1 MSNCDVEVYDQIA
14 LEVARLVKDKQVAYG
29 DSFGKSG
36 QILRILYP
44 YGISHEQM
52 DQALTIVRVLD
63 KLFRIANEP
72 DAFGESPWADIIG
85 YGLLA
90 EGRRVQS

>member
-1 MSNCDVEVYDQIA
+1 MIYEQIA
-14 LEVARLVKDKQVAYG
+14 LDIARLVEQKQLAYG

-36 QILRILYP
+36 EILRVLYP
-44 YGISHEQM
+44 NGISHGQL

-72 DAFGESPWADIIG
+72 DAFGESPWADIVG

-90 EGRRVQS
+90 EARRVRS

>member
-1 MSNCDVEVYDQIA
+1 MSSGDVYEQIA
-14 LEVARLVKDKQVAYG
+14 LDVARLVQQKQLAYG

-44 YGISHEQM
+44 GGISHDQM
-52 DQALTIVRVLD
+52 DQALTVVRVLD

-72 DAFGESPWADIIG
+72 EAFGESPWADVIG

-90 EGRRVQS
+90 EGRRVRS

>member
-1 MSNCDVEVYDQIA
+1 MSVDYDEIA
-14 LEVARLVKDKQVAYG
+14 LSVAALVKEKQLAYG

-44 YGISHEQM
+44 LGISHEQM

-63 KLFRIANEP
+63 KLFRIVTDR
-72 DAFGESPWADIIG
+72 DALGESPWADVIG
-85 YGLLA
+85 YALLA
-90 EGRRVQS
+90 EGRRVGA

>member
-1 MSNCDVEVYDQIA
+1 MVYEQIA
-14 LEVARLVKDKQVAYG
+14 IDIARLVMAKRLAYG

-36 QILRILYP
+36 EILRILYP
-44 YGISHEQM
+44 NGISHDQM

-72 DAFGESPWADIIG
+72 DAFGESPWSDIVG

-90 EGRRVQS
+90 EARRVER

>member
-1 MSNCDVEVYDQIA
+1 MGYEEIA
-14 LEVARLVKDKQVAYG
+14 LDIARLVQKKSISYG

-36 QILRILYP
+36 AILRILYP
-44 YGISHEQM
+44 VGISHDQM
-52 DQALTIVRVLD
+52 DEALTIVRILD
-63 KLFRIANEP
+63 KMFRVANKP

-90 EGRRVQS
+90 EGRRVKS